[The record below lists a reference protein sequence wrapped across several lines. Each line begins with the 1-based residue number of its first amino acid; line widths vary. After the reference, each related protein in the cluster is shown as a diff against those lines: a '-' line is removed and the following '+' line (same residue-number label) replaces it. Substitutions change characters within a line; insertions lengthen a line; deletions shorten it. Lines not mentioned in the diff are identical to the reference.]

1 MKFKGKEY
9 TEVKDRLVAFRDEFP
24 QNTIQT
30 ELLSVNNIVDSP
42 TGDMCNE
49 YVVKA
54 TIIPNPLAEPDVY
67 YNGLAAER
75 DNTGFVN
82 KSSAIENCETSA
94 VGRALAFAGYGGDYQ
109 FASATEVENAVT
121 KQKAINPTIKSL
133 EEMDTLMKSCFKSK
147 LITEEARD
155 KYNQQRSAGYFDTKI
170 KVKKASEYFTHLE
183 ESLSKTVETE
193 DDLIEKEHIKQE
205 LLASKH
211 GAGEEPV
218 AEGEQ

>member
-109 FASATEVENAVT
+109 FASATELENAVT
-121 KQKAINPTIKSL
+121 KQKAVNPTIKSL
-133 EEMDTLMKSCFKSK
+133 EEMDKMMKACFESK
-147 LITEEARD
+147 LITEADRTR
-155 KYNQQRSAGYFDTKI
+155 YNAQRNKGQFDTKI
-170 KVKKASEYFTHLE
+170 KVKKNTEYFQHLVNAM
-183 ESLSKTVETE
+183 SKGVE
-193 DDLIEKEHIKQE
+193 DEKT
-205 LLASKH
+205 SK
-211 GAGEEPV
+211 
-218 AEGEQ
+218 

>member
-24 QNTIQT
+24 HNTIKT

-54 TIIPNPLAEPDVY
+54 TITPNPLQEPEIY

-109 FASATEVENAVT
+109 FASATEIENATT
-121 KQKAINPTIKSL
+121 KQKAITPTIKSL
-133 EEMDTLMKSCFKSK
+133 EEMDKMMKGCFESK
-147 LITEEARD
+147 LISEEDRN
-155 KYNQQRSAGYFDTKI
+155 KYNKQRGDGYFDTKI
-170 KVKKASEYFTHLE
+170 KVKKATEYFMHLAD
-183 ESLSKTVETE
+183 SLNKGVEDEKSSK
-193 DDLIEKEHIKQE
+193 
-205 LLASKH
+205 
-211 GAGEEPV
+211 
-218 AEGEQ
+218 